1 VMRFT
6 RVARARLDPSPHRD
20 LRDFQGGLVG
30 WNSKLALMWEC
41 KLCGCATLEDR
52 CWYCG
57 RLRSGELVKFEGD
70 REDSQFELY
79 GGDGP

>member
-1 VMRFT
+1 M
-6 RVARARLDPSPHRD
+6 
-20 LRDFQGGLVG
+20 G

-79 GGDGP
+79 GGEGP